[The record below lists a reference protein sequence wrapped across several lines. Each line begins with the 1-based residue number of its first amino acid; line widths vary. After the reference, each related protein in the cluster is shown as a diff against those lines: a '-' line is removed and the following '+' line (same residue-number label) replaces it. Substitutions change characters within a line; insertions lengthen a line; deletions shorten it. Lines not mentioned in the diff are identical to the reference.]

1 MNHAFASRLSRLLT
15 IAVMFGVSVVRIFAL
30 RSSADFNPQSH
41 VGSAVDAKG
50 IRHYGS
56 SYRGSPPWLLDR
68 VSGMAPFYPIEERRY
83 RHQGI
88 GMFRLALDPNTGRV
102 VNVTVVKS
110 TGFSALD
117 NSAVSAFRDWRF
129 RPGRWR
135 EIDIETGFQI
145 SGASIDPLPGSV
157 RLPPH

>member
-1 MNHAFASRLSRLLT
+1 ML
-15 IAVMFGVSVVRIFAL
+15 GVSVVRIFAL
-30 RSSADFNPQSH
+30 GSSAYFNPQSSI
-41 VGSAVDAKG
+41 GSAVDAKG

-56 SYRGSPPWLLDR
+56 SYKGSPPWLLDR
-68 VSGMAPFYPIEERRY
+68 LSGMAAFYPIEERRY
-83 RHQGI
+83 RHQGM
-88 GMFRLALDPNTGRV
+88 GMFRLTLDLNTGRV
-102 VNVTVVKS
+102 ASVTVVKS

-135 EIDIETGFQI
+135 EIDMGTMFLI
-145 SGASIDPLPGSV
+145 SASPQPRPGSV